1 MADDDSFTVTQHRTW
16 FSRMGDSIAGVIV
29 GLLLFAV
36 SFVVLFWNESRAV
49 DAITALDLGAKTV
62 VSVSAERVDPAN
74 QGRLIHLSGP
84 VTVPAALEDKQF
96 RVSAANALRLSRQ
109 VEMYQWVETEEQ
121 KTEKSVGGGETTTT
135 TYRYSRQWR
144 EGAVESSRFKRPEG
158 HHNPAMHHTSRRIDA
173 QGAKIGAFTLD
184 HSQITQLDAF
194 EPLPVTG
201 DTPALP
207 GFRWVGEQLYRGT
220 SPQDPQVGDLRVS
233 FSVVTATSLSVVAA
247 QSGNTLAEY
256 TTTQG
261 YGINLAAIGTH
272 TAAAM
277 FTQAKQD
284 EATLTW
290 ILRGVG
296 FLLMLFG
303 LMLMS
308 SPLHWLASLLPLLES
323 VVSAATF
330 VMALAVALPLTLVT
344 IALAWLTYR
353 PLLAGGL
360 ILGGLA
366 GAFIIKRMAGK
377 TGNAIL
383 ERK

>member
-1 MADDDSFTVTQHRTW
+1 MADDDSFTVTQHRNW

-62 VSVSAERVDPAN
+62 VSVSADRVDPAN

-158 HHNPAMHHTSRRIDA
+158 HHNPAMHHTSRRIDV

-201 DTPALP
+201 DTPAP
-207 GFRWVGEQLYRGT
+207 QGFRWVGEQLYRGT

-233 FSVVTATSLSVVAA
+233 FSMVPATSLSVVAA
-247 QSGNTLAEY
+247 QSGSTLAEY

-261 YGINLAAIGTH
+261 YGINLSAIGTH

-277 FTQAKQD
+277 FTQAKRD

-290 ILRGVG
+290 ILRGAG

-323 VVSAATF
+323 LVSAATF
-330 VMALAVALPLTLVT
+330 VMALAVAIPLTLVT

-366 GAFIIKRMAGK
+366 AAFIIKRM
-377 TGNAIL
+377 TGTSGSTNL

>member
-1 MADDDSFTVTQHRTW
+1 MADDDSFTVIRHRNW
-16 FSRMGDSIAGVIV
+16 FSRFGDSVAGVIV

-62 VSVSAERVDPAN
+62 VSVSADRVDPAN

-84 VTVPAALEDKQF
+84 VTVPAPLEDGPF

-109 VEMYQWVETEEQ
+109 VEMFQWVETEEQ

-144 EGAVESSRFKRPEG
+144 EAAVESSRFKRPEG
-158 HHNPAMHHTSRRIDA
+158 HHNPAMPHSSRMIDA
-173 QGAKIGAFTLD
+173 HGARIGAFTLD
-184 HSQITQLDAF
+184 HSQISQLDAF
-194 EPLPVTG
+194 EPLSATS
-201 DTPALP
+201 PAPP
-207 GFRWVGEQLYRGT
+207 GFHRVGEQLYRGT
-220 SPQDPQVGDLRVS
+220 SPQDPQVGDLRVG
-233 FSVVTATSLSVVAA
+233 FSVVPARSLSVVAA
-247 QSGNTLAEY
+247 QSGSTLAEFP
-256 TTTQG
+256 TKQG
-261 YGINLAAIGTH
+261 YGINLATIGSH

-284 EATLTW
+284 EAILTW
-290 ILRGVG
+290 ILRGTG
-296 FLLMLFG
+296 FVLMLFG
-303 LMLMS
+303 LTLMS

-323 VVSAATF
+323 MVSMATF
-330 VMALAVALPLTLVT
+330 VMALAVALPLTLAT

-366 GAFIIKRMAGK
+366 AAFIIKRMAGK
-377 TGNAIL
+377 KVVT
-383 ERK
+383 